1 MSTYTGTAN
10 NDNWTV
16 VNPGTFAL
24 DGLGGTDVLYLG
36 TSLRSSYVI
45 TRGADGAVHVDSVSG
60 ASAALHATLLNME
73 VLVFDNRRD
82 TLTLSTYF
90 NDPAPATLLGTDGN
104 DRLTPAG
111 NVTLVDAGAGIDT
124 VSLAQ
129 PAGAFQLK
137 ATTGGF
143 ALNPAAGGS
152 SLALKNV
159 ERLQFSDRQLALDL
173 DGHAGLVARILG
185 AVFGAASVR
194 NPEYVGIGL
203 QAADGGMDAE
213 ALVQLALDARL
224 GAAAGAADV
233 VTLLYTNVVGQ
244 APGDADRAAYVALLD
259 NHTFTPG
266 SLGLMAATTAL
277 NDQNIDLVGLAAGGL
292 PFIGQAPG

>member
-16 VNPGTFAL
+16 VNPGTFTL

-36 TSLRSSYVI
+36 TSLRSAYVI
-45 TRGADGAVHVDSVSG
+45 TRSGDGAVHVDTVSG

-73 VLVFDNRRD
+73 VLVFDNKRD

-90 NDPAPATLLGTDGN
+90 NDPAPTTLLGTDGN
-104 DRLTPAG
+104 DRLTPG
-111 NVTLVDAGAGIDT
+111 GSVMQVDGKAGIDT

-129 PAGAFQLK
+129 PASAFQLK
-137 ATTGGF
+137 ATASGF
-143 ALNPAAGGS
+143 ALSPAAGGS
-152 SLALKNV
+152 ALALKNV
-159 ERLQFSDRQLALDL
+159 ERLQFTDRQLALDL

-185 AVFGAASVR
+185 AVFGASSVK
-194 NPEYVGIGL
+194 NAEYAGIGL
-203 QAADGGMDAE
+203 QAADGGMGAE
-213 ALVQLALDARL
+213 ALVQMALDARL
-224 GAAAGAADV
+224 GPNAAAADV
-233 VTLLYTNVVGQ
+233 VTLLYTNVVGL

-259 NHTFTPG
+259 NHTYTPG

-277 NDQNIDLVGLAAGGL
+277 NDQNIDLVGLAATGL
-292 PFIGQAPG
+292 PFTG